1 LSDVADALRLSGGFI
16 FEVDGQQIGM
26 FKEVS
31 GLRADI
37 SVETMEEGGQNN
49 FVHKLPG
56 RLTWP
61 NLVMR
66 RGVTDADNLFQWFC
80 KASGDGFEGAGH
92 KLERTTAAVTLIDHG
107 GKRVHAWELLEAF
120 PVRWEGPRLAA
131 DANEVAMEE
140 LEIAHHGFRS
150 TKP

>member
-1 LSDVADALRLSGGFI
+1 MPDASDSIRMAAGFI

-37 SVETMEEGGQNN
+37 TVEMLEEGGQNN

-56 RLTWP
+56 RLSWP

-66 RGVTDADNLFQWFC
+66 RGVTNTDNLFKWLL
-80 KASGDGFEGAGH
+80 KASGDGFEGAG
-92 KLERTTAAVTLIDHG
+92 KKVERTTVAVTLMDHG
-107 GKRVHAWELLEAF
+107 GKRVQAWELVEAF
-120 PVRWEGPRLAA
+120 PVRWEGPQLAA
-131 DANEVAMEE
+131 DANAPAMEE

>member
-1 LSDVADALRLSGGFI
+1 MSEPTIRLSAGFI

-37 SVETMEEGGQNN
+37 SVETLEEGGQNN
-49 FVHKLPG
+49 FTHKLPG

-61 NLVMR
+61 NLIMR
-66 RGVTDADNLFQWFC
+66 RGVTDTDNLFHWLLQT
-80 KASGDGFEGAGH
+80 SGDGFEGAGQ
-92 KLERTTAAVTLIDHG
+92 KLERTTCAVTLVDG
-107 GKRVHAWELLEAF
+107 EGSRVQAWELLEAF
-120 PVRWEGPRLAA
+120 PVRWEGPVLAA
-131 DANEVAMEE
+131 DKNEAAMEE

-150 TKP
+150 TRP

>member
-1 LSDVADALRLSGGFI
+1 LSDPSEAIRLAGGFI

-26 FKEVS
+26 FKEVN
-31 GLRADI
+31 GLRADVT
-37 SVETMEEGGQNN
+37 VETLEEGGQNN

-56 RLTWP
+56 RLSWP

-66 RGVTDADNLFQWFC
+66 RGVTDTDNLFQWFL
-80 KASGDGFEGAGH
+80 KSSGDGFEGAGQ
-92 KLERTTAAVTLIDHG
+92 KLERTTAAVTLVNHSG
-107 GKRVHAWELLEAF
+107 QRVQAWELVEAF

-131 DANEVAMEE
+131 DLDEMAMEE

>member
-1 LSDVADALRLSGGFI
+1 MPEATDVIRMASGFI

-37 SVETMEEGGQNN
+37 TIETLEEGGQNN

-56 RLTWP
+56 RLSWP

-66 RGVTDADNLFQWFC
+66 RGVTNTDNLFKWLL
-80 KASGDGFEGAGH
+80 KASGDGFEGAGR
-92 KLERTTAAVTLIDHG
+92 KVERTTAAVTLLKHG
-107 GKRVHAWELLEAF
+107 GERVQSWELLDAF

-131 DANEVAMEE
+131 DSNEVAFEE

>member
-1 LSDVADALRLSGGFI
+1 MPDAAGGIRMAGSFI

-26 FKEVS
+26 FKEVK
-31 GLRADI
+31 GLRAEI
-37 SVETMEEGGQNN
+37 TVETLEEGGQNN

-56 RLTWP
+56 RLSWP

-66 RGVTDADNLFQWFC
+66 RGVTNSDNLFAWLL
-80 KASGDGFEGAGH
+80 KASGDGFEGAG
-92 KLERTTAAVTLIDHG
+92 KKVERTTVAVTLVDEG
-107 GKRVHAWELLEAF
+107 GRRVQAWELVEAF
-120 PVRWEGPRLAA
+120 PVRWEGPQLAA
-131 DANEVAMEE
+131 DANAVAMEE

>member
-1 LSDVADALRLSGGFI
+1 LADSFI

-31 GLRADI
+31 GLRAEI
-37 SVETMEEGGQNN
+37 TVETLEEGGQNN

-56 RLTWP
+56 RLSWP

-66 RGVTDADNLFQWFC
+66 RGVTNTDTLFAWLL
-80 KASGDGFEGAGH
+80 KASGDGFEGAG
-92 KLERTTAAVTLIDHG
+92 KKVERTTVAVTLVDG
-107 GKRVHAWELLEAF
+107 VGKRVQAWELVEAF
-120 PVRWEGPRLAA
+120 PVRWEGPQLAA
-131 DANEVAMEE
+131 DANAVAMEE